1 MLYAS
6 SGTSHAGNLQKI
18 ITALESDEPGHPQEA
33 AADAS

>member
-1 MLYAS
+1 MNRQV
-6 SGTSHAGNLQKI
+6 AGNLQKI